1 MLKGQALTDDGEGGK
16 MPNPDD
22 EASQKTA
29 IDHAVLMKLL
39 PRIHGVRSEMEVLF
53 NGSEGE
59 KKKDGLIKILA
70 EGQSVEMM
78 KQILARPGEYLSF
91 WP

>member
-1 MLKGQALTDDGEGGK
+1 
-16 MPNPDD
+16 
-22 EASQKTA
+22 
-29 IDHAVLMKLL
+29 MKLL
-39 PRIHGVRSEMEVLF
+39 PRIHGVRSEMEALF

-59 KKKDGLIKILA
+59 KKKDGLIKVLA
-70 EGQSVEMM
+70 EGQSAELM